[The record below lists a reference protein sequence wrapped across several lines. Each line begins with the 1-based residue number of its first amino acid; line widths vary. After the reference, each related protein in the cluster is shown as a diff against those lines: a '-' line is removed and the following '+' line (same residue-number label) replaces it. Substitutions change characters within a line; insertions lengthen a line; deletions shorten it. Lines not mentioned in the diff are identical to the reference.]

1 MESKKRVIYDEKQ
14 LLDHF
19 LQKTLES
26 MFEIPTKGKNGFN
39 TNKVT
44 LENELNKHIT
54 TKITT
59 QDREFLFSEMNK
71 INARIQDLS
80 VVGKKNLTILC

>member
-1 MESKKRVIYDEKQ
+1 METKKRVIYDEKQ

-19 LQKTLES
+19 LQKTIAS
-26 MFEIPTKGKNGFN
+26 IFEIPTQGKNGFN

-44 LENELNKHIT
+44 LENELDKYLT
-54 TKITT
+54 TKITA
-59 QDREFLFSEMNK
+59 QNKEFVFSEMNK

-80 VVGKKNLTILC
+80 VVGQLIKLYFV